1 MEAIKALLG
10 ELRRC
15 EILNDYKD
23 VFSYNGITLE
33 ESSVAFQKRLHRLYE
48 DSLVEIPLLSQDT
61 KEGFVKIIDKYAQSQ
76 RLFDV
81 PDESILESMNR
92 EIEAGNTNVSLK
104 KERDFVKMICECV
117 SLQKYYLNE
126 VAAAIGYMQKEQE
139 QPQLMQLQPNGDEEV
154 TSNDDANQEW
164 VYGYKGIM
172 SAFKWGRNKVAK
184 FLKDSYYAEAIVQEH
199 KKIALNVP
207 KARELMQKKEQE
219 RKNPKRRR
227 C

>member
-15 EILNDYKD
+15 EIRNDYKE

-33 ESSVAFQKRLHRLYE
+33 ESSMAFQKRLHRLYE
-48 DSLVEIPLLSQDT
+48 DALAEIPLLSQDA
-61 KEGFVKIIDKYAQSQ
+61 KDGFANTIDKYRESQ
-76 RLFDV
+76 TYFDV
-81 PDESILESMNR
+81 PDESVLESMNR

-126 VAAAIGYMQKEQE
+126 FAAAIGYMQKEQE
-139 QPQLMQLQPNGDEEV
+139 SEQPSIIVDDEPIADE
-154 TSNDDANQEW
+154 DANQEW

-172 SAFKWGRNKVAK
+172 SAFKWGRNKVAG
-184 FLKDSYYAEAIVQEH
+184 FLKDSFYEEAIVREGD
-199 KKIALNVP
+199 KIAVNVP

-219 RKNPKRRR
+219 RKNPKRKRL
-227 C
+227 

>member
-10 ELRRC
+10 ELRRG
-15 EILNDYKD
+15 EILNDYND

-48 DSLVEIPLLSQDT
+48 DSLVEIPLLSQDA
-61 KEGFVKIIDKYAQSQ
+61 KDGFANTIDKYRESQ
-76 RLFDV
+76 TYFDV
-81 PDESILESMNR
+81 PDESVLESMNR

-126 VAAAIGYMQKEQE
+126 FAAAIGYTPTEQE
-139 QPQLMQLQPNGDEEV
+139 SEQPSIIVDDEPIADE
-154 TSNDDANQEW
+154 DANQEW

-172 SAFKWGRNKVAK
+172 SAFKWGRNKVAG
-184 FLKDSYYAEAIVQEH
+184 FLKDSYYAEAIVREGD
-199 KKIALNVP
+199 KIAVNVP
-207 KARELMQKKEQE
+207 KVRELMQKKVQE

>member
-33 ESSVAFQKRLHRLYE
+33 ESSVAFQKRLHCLYE
-48 DSLVEIPLLSQDT
+48 DALVEIPLLSQDT
-61 KEGFVKIIDKYAQSQ
+61 KEGFVKIIDKYAESQ

-92 EIEAGNTNVSLK
+92 EIEAGNTNVSLRT
-104 KERDFVKMICECV
+104 ERDFVKMICECV

-126 VAAAIGYMQKEQE
+126 FAAAIGYTPTEQE
-139 QPQLMQLQPNGDEEV
+139 SEQPSIIVDDEPITDE
-154 TSNDDANQEW
+154 DANQEW

-172 SAFKWGRNKVAK
+172 SAFKWGRNKVAN
-184 FLKDSYYAEAIVQEH
+184 FLKDSFYEEAIVREGD
-199 KKIALNVP
+199 KIAVNVP
-207 KARELMQKKEQE
+207 NARELMQKKEQE